1 MSDRLQNST
10 YWVIFSL
17 AIAAFPQVLS
27 MPIYLSILMLA
38 ACIWRIGSETSGWR
52 PPGRLVRLIAI
63 FLALVLLFLTHGE
76 LLGRRAAVSLLT
88 VMMALKLLEMNK
100 LRDARIIVSLCFFLC
115 GTQFLF
121 QQGIIMMLYGGAIV
135 IVGLISLNLLHRKEA
150 FQPVRHT
157 PGHAGSIFSDLG
169 FYLRLVAIS
178 IPIAA
183 VVFLLFPRW
192 SSPLW
197 GVPEQTLDAK
207 TGLSDSMSPGSIQG
221 LFMDDSP
228 AFRAKF
234 EQRIPDQS
242 ELYWRGPIFWEFDG
256 REWRNLPYAS
266 GLRAEKVPTEGKNNF
281 RYTIQ
286 LEPHE
291 RRWLFTLDY
300 PAIFP
305 AKARLGMDYQMTS
318 RRSITSLYSYEVIS
332 NPDHVD
338 SPELRSAFRSAA
350 LKLPP
355 DFNPRTLELMRSWRE
370 ETPDD
375 RELVARA
382 LQYFNQ
388 QEFRY
393 TLNPPLLSRHTVDE
407 FIFTTRAGFCEHYAS
422 AFTIMMRMA
431 GIPARVA
438 TGYQGGWRDDSDNY
452 LLIRQ
457 SDAHAWSEIWLEGT
471 GWRRV
476 DPTAAVAPERV
487 DSGALDAFNAPRHA
501 LDFAWMRGLR
511 NGLDLFQRRWNDW
524 IVAFNSDSQNQLFKK
539 FGIERVSQ
547 KQLVI
552 VLVVFFTALSLLTL
566 PLLLKIGLP
575 GSQDPVKRSWNIFR
589 NRLGKAGIPTF
600 PGQSPTELARTAG
613 SQLSQWRAEID
624 RIVSMYIQL
633 RYGLAGPAQTEFR
646 HAVRKFR
653 PHKTKTRE

>member
-1 MSDRLQNST
+1 MTDRLQSGT
-10 YWVIFSL
+10 YWVIFVL
-17 AIAAFPQVLS
+17 AIAVSPQVLS

-38 ACIWRIGSETSGWR
+38 VFIWRIGSKASGWG
-52 PPGRLVRLIAI
+52 PPARLIRLSAI
-63 FLALVLLFLTHGE
+63 FLAVALLFLTHGD

-88 VMMALKLLEMNK
+88 IMMALKLLEMYK

-121 QQGIIMMLYGGAIV
+121 TQGIAMMLYGAATV
-135 IVGLISLNLLHRKEA
+135 IVGLIALNLLHRTEA
-150 FQPVRHT
+150 FQPVGHT
-157 PGHAGSIFSDLG
+157 PGHAGSIISDLG
-169 FYLRLVAIS
+169 FFLRLIAIS
-178 IPIAA
+178 VPIAA

-197 GVPEQTLDAK
+197 GIPEQSLDAK

-228 AFRAKF
+228 AFRVKF
-234 EQRIPDQS
+234 ERRIPDQS
-242 ELYWRGPIFWEFDG
+242 ELYWRGPIFWKFDG
-256 REWRNLPYAS
+256 REWRDLPYSS
-266 GLRAEKVPTEGKNNF
+266 GLPAEKVLTEGKNNF

-291 RRWLFTLDY
+291 RRLLFALDY

-305 AKARLGMDYQMTS
+305 SKARLEMDYQMTT
-318 RRSITSLYSYEVIS
+318 RRSITSLYSYDVIS
-332 NPDHVD
+332 NPDHID
-338 SPELRSAFRSAA
+338 SPELRRAFRSAA
-350 LKLPP
+350 LELPP
-355 DFNPRTLELMRSWRE
+355 DFNPRTMELMRSWRQ

-375 RELVARA
+375 RELAARA

-431 GIPARVA
+431 GIPARVV
-438 TGYQGGWRDDSDNY
+438 TGYQGGWRDDSENY

-457 SDAHAWSEIWLEGT
+457 SDAHAWSEIWLEGS

-487 DSGALDAFNAPRHA
+487 DSGALDAFNTRRHA

-511 NGLDLFQRRWNDW
+511 NGFDVFQRHWNDW
-524 IVAFNSDSQNQLFKK
+524 IIAFNSDRQSQLFNK
-539 FGIERVSQ
+539 FGIERISQ
-547 KQLVI
+547 QQLII
-552 VLVVFFTALSLLTL
+552 VLIVFFTALSLLTL
-566 PLLLKIGLP
+566 PLLWRIRVSGR
-575 GSQDPVKRSWNIFR
+575 QDPVKKSWNKFR
-589 NRLGKAGIPTF
+589 KRLGKAGILTF

-613 SQLSQWRAEID
+613 SQLSQWRDEID

-633 RYGLAGPAQTEFR
+633 RYGLTGPAQTEFR

-653 PHKTKTRE
+653 VHKSKIME